1 MKLTLI
7 RHGQSVANVD
17 RSIYNTTVDWDIPL
31 SDIGVSQAEDVKLE
45 LEYPSNTVFLTSH
58 YKRARDTGSIIHSVN
73 NLAQY
78 NITIKQDP
86 LIHEL
91 LVCSNEEDLGNTYS
105 RYEHMYQNRLRYY
118 KQGDQCESYL
128 DCYMRAR
135 LFINSILSG
144 FYGRDTKELIVV
156 SHGCFMQMM
165 LANLDGISIEDIL
178 DKEIN
183 NCEIIIRNI

>member
-17 RSIYNTTVDWDIPL
+17 RSIYNTIVDWDIPL
-31 SDIGVSQAEDVKLE
+31 SDIGVSQAEGVILE
-45 LEYPSNTVFLTSH
+45 LEHPSSTVLLTSN
-58 YKRARDTGSIIHSVN
+58 YKRARDTSSIIHSVN
-73 NLAQY
+73 NLAQHD
-78 NITIKQDP
+78 ITIKQDP

-91 LVCSNEEDLGNTYS
+91 LICSSKEELGNTFT

-118 KQGDQCESYL
+118 KEGTQGESYL

-135 LFINSILSG
+135 LFINSILAG
-144 FYGRDTKELIVV
+144 FYGRDTKELVVV
-156 SHGCFMQMM
+156 SHGCFIQML
-165 LANLDGISIEDIL
+165 LANIDGTSIEDVL

-183 NCEIIIRNI
+183 NCEIITRNI

>member
-17 RSIYNTTVDWDIPL
+17 RSIYNATVDWDIPL
-31 SDIGVSQAEDVKLE
+31 SDIGVSQAEGVKLE
-45 LEYPSNTVFLTSH
+45 LEHPSNTVFLTSH

-73 NLAQY
+73 NLAQH
-78 NITIKQDP
+78 NVTIKQDP

-91 LVCSNEEDLGNTYS
+91 LVCSNEEDLGNTYN

-118 KQGDQCESYL
+118 KQGDQGESYL

-165 LANLDGISIEDIL
+165 LANLDGVSIEDIL

-183 NCEIIIRNI
+183 NCEIITRNI